1 MISVVKDSIEI
12 DKNKLRMI
20 HLEVKI
26 LRQKRPR
33 SFFFLFLSFVFVL
46 FYRTALET
54 LQYVFINEK
63 KYLSAC
69 EKL

>member
-1 MISVVKDSIEI
+1 MISVVQDSIEI
-12 DKNKLRMI
+12 DKNKLRI
-20 HLEVKI
+20 IYLEVKI

-54 LQYVFINEK
+54 LQ
-63 KYLSAC
+63 
-69 EKL
+69 

>member
-12 DKNKLRMI
+12 DKNKLRII

-46 FYRTALET
+46 FYRTAPET
-54 LQYVFINEK
+54 LQ
-63 KYLSAC
+63 
-69 EKL
+69 